1 MTERERVLKALT
13 HKQTDIVPYNL
24 DLTDDV
30 YKRLVEYFGD
40 KDFYAKTGSHL
51 AQERNESFTK
61 LDDHRTRDMFGAVW
75 LLDQEGDFGVV
86 ENCLLS
92 EPDFNNYTFP
102 EPDEKLIREKC
113 ERLEKQTDKFR
124 MYIIGFSMYERA
136 WSLRGVENILMDF
149 ILEKD
154 FVHELLDRIA
164 EYNMKVIDIVAEYDI
179 DCLFFGDDW
188 GQQKGLIMGPEIW
201 REFIKPRRKKE
212 YEYIKSKG
220 MYIAQHSCGDIY
232 DIFPDLIEIGLDIYN
247 TFQPEIYDIRK
258 VKKEFGNELTFYGGV
273 STQHV
278 LPYGTAEEVKAQTRE
293 LMEVMGK
300 DGGYICA
307 PTHSIPNDVPTE
319 NILAFLDAVHNQ

>member
-1 MTERERVLKALT
+1 MTERERVLKAVA

-30 YKRLVEYFGD
+30 YKRLAAYYGD

-61 LDDHRTRDMFGAVW
+61 VDEHRIRDMFGAVW

-86 ENCLLS
+86 ENCLIS
-92 EPDFNNYTFP
+92 EPNFDSYTFP

-113 ERLEKQTDKFR
+113 ERLQKQTDKFR

-149 ILEKD
+149 ILEKN

-164 EYNMKVIDIVAEYDI
+164 EYNMKVIDIVAQYDI

-201 REFIKPRRKKE
+201 REYIKPRRKKE

-220 MYIAQHSCGDIY
+220 MYIAQHSCGDINEV
-232 DIFPDLIEIGLDIYN
+232 FPDLIEIGLDIYN

-258 VKKEFGNELTFYGGV
+258 VKKEFGADLTFYGGV

-319 NILAFLDAVHNQ
+319 NILAFLDVLQNQ